1 MDDEEVVMTPSKKGK
16 TTVIRIEK
24 VRRSSIDQT
33 QVAHK
38 AGGQHSGLVINK
50 QTSGAD
56 EDASP
61 HLQLEFKC
69 FLVDQKT
76 GSHVPESRTLK
87 FWFAADTIYLD
98 RVTSAYEFFKELV
111 RPDQFPRDYVGFIK
125 KVMKQL
131 QQPRYVLIR
140 RTDCDLRQLDEQE
153 LLSATPGMMP
163 AEDKRPRELIV
174 QEQLL
179 HFLESAYP
187 NILPTDD
194 LADMLKTDSSMV
206 TEQLQ
211 ILMGRNLIK
220 EMEPGKFVRNVLDKT
235 TEVKIVK
242 QMPVQTP
249 GKKPTIAIITSKYY
263 EKLAVDAMMDDK
275 TTFVKYK
282 TEGESNVY
290 TIGYIGQHKVV
301 STKLPAI
308 GRQMAAQISSG
319 NTTTRLLGTFSDVE
333 HVLLVGVCGGVPHYA
348 DYYSHV
354 RLGDVV
360 VSAPNDRGQLFIYCD
375 KVTEDAVHG
384 ALQYSLK
391 SWSPV
396 DLVLLTAARSLVDC
410 ASQNPDRSAVWEEY
424 ITAGSQL
431 LRGQEVAFERPPQ
444 ETDRLFMNLG
454 GDDMIE
460 VGHPAAPPNAP
471 PPHPGQP
478 TIRFG
483 AIASGKPVVMG
494 DQLRLD
500 FAARHQCVANDTEFD
515 QVLES
520 IVGNRK
526 DSFLFVRGVADYL
539 DGSKNAE
546 WQPYAA
552 LVAAAFTRAI
562 IDQLPP
568 AS

>member
-1 MDDEEVVMTPSKKGK
+1 MDDEEVVMTPSKKDK

-24 VRRSSIDQT
+24 VRRSNIDQT

-50 QTSGAD
+50 QTSPATD
-56 EDASP
+56 EDSSP

-76 GSHVPESRTLK
+76 GKHIPESRTLK
-87 FWFAADTIYLD
+87 FWFALDTAYLD
-98 RVTSAYEFFKELV
+98 KVTSAYEFFKELV

-140 RTDCDLRQLDEQE
+140 RIDVDLRQLDEQE
-153 LLSATPGMMP
+153 LLSAAPGMIQT
-163 AEDKRPRELIV
+163 EDKRPRELIV

-179 HFLESAYP
+179 HYLESAYP
-187 NILPTDD
+187 NILPADD
-194 LADMLKTDSSMV
+194 LADMLKTDDSMV
-206 TEQLQ
+206 NEQLK
-211 ILMGRNLIK
+211 ILIGRNLIK

-242 QMPVQTP
+242 QMPAQTP
-249 GKKPTIAIITSKYY
+249 GKKPTVAIITSKYY
-263 EKLAVDAMMDDK
+263 EKLAVDAMMDEK

-290 TIGYIGQHKVV
+290 TIGYIGPHKVV

-319 NTTTRLLGTFSDVE
+319 NTTTRLLGSFSDIE

-348 DYYSHV
+348 DYFSHV
-354 RLGDVV
+354 RLGDIV
-360 VSAPNDRGQLFIYCD
+360 VSSPNDRGQLFIYCD
-375 KVTEDAVHG
+375 KVTEDTVHG
-384 ALQYSLK
+384 SLQYSLK
-391 SWSPV
+391 SWSPT
-396 DLVLLTAARSLVDC
+396 DRILLDTARSLVNNTKSD
-410 ASQNPDRSAVWEEY
+410 QLPVWEDH
-424 ITAGSQL
+424 AARGSQL
-431 LRGQEVAFERPPQ
+431 LRGQEVTFDRPGP

-454 GDDMIE
+454 GEDMIE
-460 VGHPAAPPNAP
+460 VGHPSAPSNAAP
-471 PPHPGQP
+471 QRCDCP
-478 TIRFG
+478 TVRFG
-483 AIASGKPVVMG
+483 AIASGKPIVMG

-500 FAARHQCVANDTEFD
+500 FAARHQCAAIDTEFD

-552 LVAAAFTRAI
+552 LVAAAFTKAI
-562 IDQLPP
+562 IEQLP
-568 AS
+568 SN